1 MPAVSPPVVALLI
14 TQLDPG
20 GAERALTKLALGL
33 DRQRFT
39 PLVISI
45 RPRPRGDQALLVEQL
60 EQAGVRVEFLNARS
74 KLQFPLALIR
84 LRGILRS
91 SGARLVQSFLFHAN
105 VLAALGAKWA
115 GIPAVAGVRVA
126 DPSRSRQIAEGLLA
140 GLFARYVCVSQSVAN
155 FCQQKYG
162 VPAEKI
168 TVIPNGVD
176 VAAIDA
182 ARPVDLTSLGIA
194 SDRRLWISVG
204 RLDKQKGHDW
214 LLPILQRV
222 FAQLP
227 QHDLLLVGDGPEREA
242 LQWQAR
248 DLGLASRIHFL
259 GWRSDVPA
267 LLKASELFLL
277 PSRWEGM
284 PNALLEILLEA
295 MAAGLPVVGTLVE
308 GVAEILGPLPD
319 EQGVFP
325 GLASG
330 FEEKLLSLAA
340 SASSRSSLGRANQ
353 DRVLQEFSLASAV
366 QAYEQIYIT
375 LMKS

>member
-60 EQAGVRVEFLNARS
+60 EQAGIRVEFLNARS

-155 FCQQKYG
+155 FCQQKCG

-182 ARPVDLTSLGIA
+182 ARPVELASLGIA

-204 RLDKQKGHDW
+204 RLDKQKGHGW
-214 LLPILQRV
+214 LLPILKRV

-242 LQWQAR
+242 LQRQAR

-259 GWRSDVPA
+259 GWRSDVSA

-284 PNALLEILLEA
+284 PNALLEA
-295 MAAGLPVVGTLVE
+295 MAAGLPVVAMLVE
-308 GVAEILGPLPD
+308 GVAEILGPLSD
-319 EQGVFP
+319 EQGVVP

-353 DRVLQEFSLASAV
+353 DRVLHEFSLASAV